1 LRTNWQ
7 IQKIV
12 RALATPF
19 HENAL
24 AALAAALGGSWF
36 YQAANVLE
44 KGSAN
49 EPIVTQ
55 LR

>member
-19 HENAL
+19 YEDAL
-24 AALAAALGGSWF
+24 AALAAAQAQMDEVGG
-36 YQAANVLE
+36 
-44 KGSAN
+44 
-49 EPIVTQ
+49 
-55 LR
+55 